1 VTIPARQN
9 VFSLTA
15 AAVAAVVVGFASTIL
30 VVMEGVRAVGAS
42 PSQQASA
49 ASSICIAMAVTSFI
63 LAVRYRQPIMVAWS
77 TPGAALM
84 ATGATGITFPE
95 AVGAFIFAGA
105 LMLLTA
111 FIKPIS
117 TAISKMPSAIAA
129 AMLAGV
135 LLRFVLGVPTAALD
149 LPVFVVPL
157 VVAFF
162 ALRLLVPMYTVPV
175 IVLLGLVFAGLSGGF
190 NAPVHIGITP
200 LEFVMPQ
207 WNWQV
212 LIGLGVPLYLVT
224 MASQNLPGFAVLK
237 AHHYEPPVAASL
249 AVTGLGS
256 MIAAFFGTH
265 AINMAAITAAL
276 VAGPDCHPDPQQRWK
291 MIYPYAALYIVFGL
305 AAGTFV
311 SLLGAMPKPL
321 VIAIAGLALF
331 APLMNGIAG
340 MVKDQKDIEAATVTF
355 LVTASGITILG
366 VGAAFWGLLAGLL
379 VWGLKRVL
387 RSQQP

>member
-1 VTIPARQN
+1 VTIASRQN

-15 AAVAAVVVGFASTIL
+15 AAVAAVIVGFASTIL

-42 PSQQASA
+42 PTQQASA
-49 ASSICIAMAVTSFI
+49 AASICIAMAITSFI
-63 LAVRYRQPIMVAWS
+63 LALRYKQPIMVAWS

-105 LMLLTA
+105 LMTLTA

-117 TAISKMPSAIAA
+117 TAISKMPPAIAA

-135 LLRFVLGVPTAALD
+135 LLRFVLGVPTAAFD

-190 NAPVHIGITP
+190 SQPVHIGITP
-200 LEFVMPQ
+200 FEFVAPQ

-256 MIAAFFGTH
+256 MVAALFGTH

-276 VAGPDCHPDPQQRWK
+276 VAGPDCHPDPKQRWK
-291 MIYPYAALYIVFGL
+291 MIYPYAALYVLFGL

-387 RSQQP
+387 H